1 MNSGDK
7 AIDFKLKAFDGKDI
21 SLSDF
26 KGKKIVLYF
35 YPKDNTPGCTKEACG
50 FRDVYDY
57 ILEAGAVVIGVSPD
71 GETSHARFRDKYQ
84 LPFYLLSDE
93 GHKISEIYGAWGEK
107 KAYGKVSKGIIRSTF
122 IINENFIVE
131 KVFPKV
137 SPEGHAEE
145 ILDFLQKMKSAT

>member
-1 MNSGDK
+1 MLKVGDK
-7 AIDFKLKAFDGKDI
+7 AIEFKAKSAEGKEI

-26 KGKKIVLYF
+26 KGKKVVLYF
-35 YPKDNTPGCTKEACG
+35 YPKDNTPGCTTEACG

-71 GETSHARFRDKYQ
+71 NEASHVKFRDKFG

-93 GHKISEIYGAWGEK
+93 DHKIAEMYGAWGEK
-107 KAYGKVSKGIIRSTF
+107 KSYGKTYMGIIRSTF
-122 IINENFIVE
+122 IINEDMVIQ

-145 ILDFLQKMKSAT
+145 ILDLLRKA

>member
-1 MNSGDK
+1 MLKTGDK
-7 AIDFKLKAFDGKDI
+7 AIDFKLRSADGKDVSI
-21 SLSDF
+21 SDF

-35 YPKDNTPGCTKEACG
+35 YPKDDTPGCTKEACG
-50 FRDVYDY
+50 FRDAYDY

-71 GETSHARFRDKYQ
+71 SENSHDRFRNKYN

-93 GHKISEIYGAWGEK
+93 GHKVSEIYGAWGEK
-107 KAYGKVSKGIIRSTF
+107 KSYGKTTVGIIRSTF
-122 IINENFIVE
+122 IIGEDFSIQ

-145 ILDFLQKMKSAT
+145 ILDYLTGKKN

>member
-1 MNSGDK
+1 MNVGDK
-7 AIDFKLKAFDGKDI
+7 AIEFKLKSFDGKDF

-57 ILEAGAVVIGVSPD
+57 ILEAGAVVIGISPD
-71 GETSHARFRDKYQ
+71 GGASHAKFRDKYN

-93 GHKISEIYGAWGEK
+93 DHKVSEKYGAWGEK
-107 KAYGKVSKGIIRSTF
+107 KAYGKTRMGIIRSTF
-122 IINENFIVE
+122 IINEDLIVE

-145 ILDFLQKMKSAT
+145 ILNFLEKLK

>member
-1 MNSGDK
+1 MLGAGEK
-7 AIDFKLKAFDGKDI
+7 AIDFKLKTAENKEI

-35 YPKDNTPGCTKEACG
+35 YPKDDTPGCTKEACG

-57 ILEAGAVVIGVSPD
+57 ILEAGAVVVGISPD
-71 GETSHARFRDKYQ
+71 GEKSHEKFRNKYN

-93 GHKISEIYGAWGEK
+93 DHKVSEAYGAWGEK
-107 KAYGKVSKGIIRSTF
+107 KMYGKTYMGIIRSTF
-122 IINENFIVE
+122 IIDENLTIQ

-137 SPEGHAEE
+137 SPDKHAEE
-145 ILDFLQKMKSAT
+145 VLGYVQKSV

>member
-1 MNSGDK
+1 MLKIGDK
-7 AIDFKLKAFDGKDI
+7 AIEFKAKSAEGKDI

-35 YPKDNTPGCTKEACG
+35 YPKDNTPGCTTEACG

-71 GETSHARFRDKYQ
+71 NEASHVKFRDKFG
-84 LPFYLLSDE
+84 LPFYLLSDDE
-93 GHKISEIYGAWGEK
+93 HKIAEMYGAWGEK
-107 KAYGKVSKGIIRSTF
+107 KSYGKTYMGIIRSTF
-122 IINENFIVE
+122 IINEDMVIQ

-145 ILDFLQKMKSAT
+145 ILDLLRKA

>member
-1 MNSGDK
+1 MLKAGDK
-7 AIDFKLKAFDGKDI
+7 AIEFKLKSFNGQDI

-35 YPKDNTPGCTKEACG
+35 YPKDDTPGCTKEACG

-57 ILEAGAVVIGVSPD
+57 ILEADAVVIGISPD
-71 GETSHARFRDKYQ
+71 GRDSHTKFRDKYN

-93 GHKISEIYGAWGEK
+93 DHKVSEMYGAWGQK
-107 KAYGKVSKGIIRSTF
+107 KSYGKSYMGIIRSTF
-122 IINENFIVE
+122 IINRDFIVE

-145 ILDFLQKMKSAT
+145 ILDLLGKLK

>member
-1 MNSGDK
+1 M
-7 AIDFKLKAFDGKDI
+7 LKAGEKAVNFVLKTTDDKEV

-35 YPKDNTPGCTKEACG
+35 YPKDDTPGCTKEACG

-57 ILEAGAVVIGVSPD
+57 ILEAGAVVVGISPD
-71 GETSHARFRDKYQ
+71 GEKSHDKFRNKYN

-93 GHKISEIYGAWGEK
+93 DHKVSEAYGAWGERK
-107 KAYGKVSKGIIRSTF
+107 MYGKTYMGIIRSTF
-122 IINENFIVE
+122 IIDEEMVIQ
-131 KVFPKV
+131 KVFQKV

-145 ILDFLQKMKSAT
+145 VLDLLTKR

>member
-1 MNSGDK
+1 MLKVGDK
-7 AIDFKLKAFDGKDI
+7 AIEFKAKSAEGKEI

-26 KGKKIVLYF
+26 KGKKVVLYF
-35 YPKDNTPGCTKEACG
+35 YPKDNTPGCTTEACG

-71 GETSHARFRDKYQ
+71 NEASHVKFRDKFG

-93 GHKISEIYGAWGEK
+93 DHKIAEMYGAWGEK
-107 KAYGKVSKGIIRSTF
+107 KSYGKTYMGIIRSTF
-122 IINENFIVE
+122 IINEDMVIQ

-145 ILDFLQKMKSAT
+145 ILDLLRK

>member
-1 MNSGDK
+1 MLKAGDK
-7 AIDFKLKAFDGKDI
+7 AIDFKLKTTENNEI

-35 YPKDNTPGCTKEACG
+35 YPKDDTPGCTKEACG

-57 ILEAGAVVIGVSPD
+57 ILEAGAVVIGISPD
-71 GETSHARFRDKYQ
+71 DEASHEKFRNKYN
-84 LPFYLLSDE
+84 LPFFLLCDE
-93 GHKISEIYGAWGEK
+93 EHKVSEMYGAWGEK
-107 KAYGKVSKGIIRSTF
+107 KSYGKTYMGIIRSTF
-122 IINENFIVE
+122 IIDEELVIE

-145 ILDFLQKMKSAT
+145 VLNSLRKN

>member
-1 MNSGDK
+1 MLNAGDK
-7 AIDFKLKAFDGKDI
+7 AIDFKLNSIDNKEI

-35 YPKDNTPGCTKEACG
+35 YPKDDTPGCTKEACG
-50 FRDVYDY
+50 FRDAYDY

-71 GETSHARFRDKYQ
+71 AESSHEKFRNKYN
-84 LPFYLLSDE
+84 LPFYLLSDTE
-93 GHKISEIYGAWGEK
+93 HKVSEMYGAWGEK
-107 KAYGKVSKGIIRSTF
+107 KNYGKTYMGVIRSTF
-122 IINENFIVE
+122 IIDEEMTIK

-145 ILDFLQKMKSAT
+145 VLDFLKES

>member
-1 MNSGDK
+1 MLKSGDK
-7 AIDFKLKAFDGKDI
+7 AIEFKLKSFDGRDI

-50 FRDVYDY
+50 FRDIYDY
-57 ILEAGAVVIGVSPD
+57 ILEAGAVVIGISPD
-71 GETSHARFRDKYQ
+71 GEKSHAKFRDKYN

-93 GHKISEIYGAWGEK
+93 DHNVSIMYGAWGEK
-107 KAYGKVSKGIIRSTF
+107 KMYGKTYMGIIRSTF
-122 IINENFIVE
+122 IINEDLIIE

-145 ILDFLQKMKSAT
+145 ILDLLRKQ